1 MTLRKKFVNSSLT
14 NKTCAKCKNTYP
26 RTEEYF
32 YKSEHKTKKNVSSYF
47 SYCIAC
53 ENERTNKW
61 RKENKTKKQKSDLKY
76 IQSERGYFKSL
87 FNSVRKSK
95 KGNLFRDFDEFM
107 DCWYRQQEE
116 HGEYCPYYP
125 HIKMTRIKGQG
136 RKKRTITNI
145 SVDRLVNTL
154 PYAEDNIMF
163 VSWRANNEK
172 GDVSYFMARKI
183 VDFIED
189 KQQLRVFV
197 DMDTFKRN
205 NKKFDFK
212 EYRKMRREAD
222 NEVE

>member
-1 MTLRKKFVNSSLT
+1 MTLKKKFVNSSLT

-107 DCWYRQQEE
+107 NCWYRQQEE

-125 HIKMTRIKGQG
+125 HIK
-136 RKKRTITNI
+136 
-145 SVDRLVNTL
+145 
-154 PYAEDNIMF
+154 
-163 VSWRANNEK
+163 
-172 GDVSYFMARKI
+172 
-183 VDFIED
+183 
-189 KQQLRVFV
+189 
-197 DMDTFKRN
+197 
-205 NKKFDFK
+205 
-212 EYRKMRREAD
+212 
-222 NEVE
+222 